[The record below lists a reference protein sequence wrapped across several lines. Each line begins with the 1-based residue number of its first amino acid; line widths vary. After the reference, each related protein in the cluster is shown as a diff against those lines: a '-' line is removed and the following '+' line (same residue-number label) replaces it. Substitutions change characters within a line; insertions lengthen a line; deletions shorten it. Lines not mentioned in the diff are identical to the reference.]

1 MIEFSLQRTLTAVAA
16 AALVAATSVAWAAAA
31 PAEPQV
37 LENAQLRVT
46 VDPQAGTLRV
56 LDRASGQEWFSAHSR
71 QGGGEPRFRSLRR
84 LPGPAPAVSFE
95 ADFGSTGQRPNTL
108 LVTLRLAERGGDL
121 SVEADMA
128 DRDAE
133 ITPFAFLD
141 PLVTETDPAV
151 LVVADYSNGHLYPA
165 NTKTPVHSYFNA
177 SRLDMPWVG
186 VCDLERGTGYM
197 VLVET
202 SDDAQVICRSQ
213 AAGGRGCAGMT
224 WCARRIKC
232 AGR

>member
-1 MIEFSLQRTLTAVAA
+1 MVFRPLAKGG
-16 AALVAATSVAWAAAA
+16 
-31 PAEPQV
+31 
-37 LENAQLRVT
+37 AQ
-46 VDPQAGTLRV
+46 
-56 LDRASGQEWFSAHSR
+56 
-71 QGGGEPRFRSLRR
+71 PRFRSLRR

-95 ADFGSTGQRPNTL
+95 ADFGSTGKRPNTL

-133 ITPFAFLD
+133 IKPFAFLD
-141 PLVTETDPAV
+141 PLVTETDRAA

-202 SDDAQVICRSQ
+202 SDDGHVICRSQ
-213 AAGGRGCAGMT
+213 AAGGAIRRRFDSPWAEWQRADYEQWGIGTSREAAGELVFHDASSAPGT
-224 WCARRIKC
+224 GRSSDSAPRRPKSPPRRRLNTLC
-232 AGR
+232 GTSPQL